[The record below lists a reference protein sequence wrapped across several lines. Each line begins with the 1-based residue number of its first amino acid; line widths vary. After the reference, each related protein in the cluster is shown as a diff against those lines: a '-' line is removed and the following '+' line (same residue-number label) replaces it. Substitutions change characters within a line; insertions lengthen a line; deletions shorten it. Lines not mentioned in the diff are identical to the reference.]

1 VAQPSIVACPSC
13 GTRNRVPAAVA
24 GTPRCSACHTN
35 LPWIVDT
42 GDADVAEVVDAASM
56 PVLVDLWAPWCG
68 PCRMVSPILEQ
79 LARRHAGSVKLV
91 KVNVDESPAT
101 AQRFAAQ
108 SIPTL
113 VLVDHGEVR
122 ARQVG
127 AAPEHVLDAWLA
139 QGLAGSGGPR

>member
-1 VAQPSIVACPSC
+1 VAGPSIVACTNC

-24 GTPRCSACHTN
+24 GTPRCSACHTD
-35 LPWIVDT
+35 LPWIVDA

-68 PCRMVSPILEQ
+68 PCRAVSPILEQ

-91 KVNVDESPAT
+91 KVNVDESPVT
-101 AQRFAAQ
+101 AGRFAAQ

-127 AAPEHVLDAWLA
+127 AAPAHVLDAWLT
-139 QGLAGSGGPR
+139 QGLAGPGGAR

>member
-1 VAQPSIVACPSC
+1 MAAPSIVACTNC
-13 GTRNRVPAAVA
+13 GTRNRVPGAVA

-35 LPWIVDT
+35 LPWIVDA
-42 GDADVAEVVDAASM
+42 GDADVADVVDTASM
-56 PVLVDLWAPWCG
+56 PVLIDLWAPWCG
-68 PCRMVSPILEQ
+68 PCRAVSPILEQ
-79 LARRHAGSVKLV
+79 LARRHAGTVKLV
-91 KVNVDESPAT
+91 KINVDESPIS

-127 AAPEHVLDAWLA
+127 AAPEHVLDAWLT
-139 QGLAGSGGPR
+139 QGLVDAGAAT